1 MNDINRVYL
10 IGRLTADPEL
20 KTISGGSQ
28 VCSFSI
34 ANNRSYT
41 RQNGESV
48 EEVSYFNCTV
58 WGKLGEILHR
68 YAGKGKQIAVEGR
81 LRQRR
86 WQGPDGKNQS
96 AVDIV
101 VGNFQFLGSRT
112 EGGAPESRPQQQ
124 PARSSS
130 YQPDP
135 AEAQYGGYDAGYD
148 GTEED
153 IPF

>member
-20 KTISGGSQ
+20 RTIPGGAQ
-28 VCSFSI
+28 VCSFSL

-48 EEVSYFNCTV
+48 EEVSYFNCTA
-58 WGKLGEILHR
+58 WGKGGEILHR
-68 YAGKGKQIAVEGR
+68 YAGKGKQLAVEGR

-86 WQGPDGKNQS
+86 WQNAEGKNQS
-96 AVDIV
+96 AVEIV
-101 VGNFQFLGSRT
+101 VDNFQFLGSRSDAASEPPPT
-112 EGGAPESRPQQQ
+112 RSAPPPPPVENAYS
-124 PARSSS
+124 
-130 YQPDP
+130 
-135 AEAQYGGYDAGYD
+135 GYDTD
-148 GTEED
+148 LDSTEED